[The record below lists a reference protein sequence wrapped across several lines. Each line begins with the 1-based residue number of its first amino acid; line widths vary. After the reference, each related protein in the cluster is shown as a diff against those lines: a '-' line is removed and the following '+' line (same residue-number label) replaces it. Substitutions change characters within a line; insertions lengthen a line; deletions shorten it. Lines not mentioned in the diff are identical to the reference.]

1 MNMKEISPL
10 GKVALLPAE
19 QRPRERLSK
28 FGAESLSDQ
37 ELLAILI
44 GSGNKSL
51 GVEKIAA
58 SVLDLLDRNNS
69 GVNMETLLSLSGVGA
84 AKAAIILAALE
95 FARRRLCAGHKKII
109 LPKDILPVIAHYAD
123 RKQEYFLCVSLNGAH
138 EVIACRV
145 VSVGLVNRAL
155 VHPREVFADP
165 LCDRAAAVVVAHN
178 HPSGNCLPSGED
190 REITVRI
197 KEAAKVLGIS
207 LLDHIVFTKEGPY
220 YSFREHRE
228 L

>member
-1 MNMKEISPL
+1 MKEL
-10 GKVALLPAE
+10 FVMEKVSLLPADE
-19 QRPRERLSK
+19 RPREKLFK
-28 FGAESLSDQ
+28 FGAEYLSDH
-37 ELLAILI
+37 ELIAILI
-44 GSGNKSL
+44 SSGNKSL

-58 SVLDLLDRNNS
+58 SVVGLLDRTN
-69 GVNMETLLSLSGVGA
+69 EELSAQALVDLPGVGT
-84 AKAAIILAALE
+84 AKAALILAALE
-95 FARRRLCAGHKKII
+95 FSRRRLCPGHRKVIF
-109 LPKDILPVIAHYAD
+109 PKDLLPLIEHYAD

-138 EVIACRV
+138 EVIALRV

-178 HPSGNCLPSGED
+178 HPSGNCQPSGED
-190 REITVRI
+190 RDITVKI
-197 KEAAKVLGIS
+197 KEAAKVLGIT
-207 LLDHIVFTKEGPY
+207 LLDHVIFTKGGPY

>member
-1 MNMKEISPL
+1 MKDLFVME
-10 GKVALLPAE
+10 KVSLLPTD
-19 QRPRERLSK
+19 QRPREKLFK
-28 FGAESLSDQ
+28 FGAEYLSDQ
-37 ELLAILI
+37 ELIAILI

-58 SVLDLLDRNNS
+58 SVVSLLDTANC
-69 GVNMETLLSLSGVGA
+69 GVRADTLLSLPGVGA
-84 AKAAIILAALE
+84 AKGALILAALE
-95 FARRRLCAGHKKII
+95 FARRRLCPGHRKII
-109 LPKDILPVIAHYAD
+109 VPKDILPLIEHYAD

-138 EVIACRV
+138 EVIASRV

-178 HPSGNCLPSGED
+178 HPSGNCMPSGED

-197 KEAAKVLGIS
+197 KEAAKVLGIG
-207 LLDHIVFTKEGPY
+207 LLDHIVFTKGGPY
-220 YSFREHRE
+220 YSFREHKE